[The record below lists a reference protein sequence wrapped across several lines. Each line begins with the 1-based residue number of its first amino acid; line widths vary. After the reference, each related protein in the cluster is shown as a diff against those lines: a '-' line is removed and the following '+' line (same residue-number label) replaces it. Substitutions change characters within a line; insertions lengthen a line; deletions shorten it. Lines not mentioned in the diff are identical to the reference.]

1 MANLARFLILDC
13 VGSFSSK
20 QKRPD
25 AAIYVPRARRQQ
37 DRPDTS
43 APECV
48 IDARQEQAER
58 KPTVKSA
65 PYVPRMRRSQP
76 EEPSKKS
83 ETQQSDSGHCGCYD
97 ESPDV
102 ATDHAARFPGAED
115 SCAAG
120 NASKHKTKRK
130 KGNGKITD
138 EKTGRDVVRKDR
150 KKTRH
155 DALGRDVRLGNVETS
170 ECGENDRDFDS
181 SLCSGDAV
189 QSRSA
194 KCEAT
199 DECGCGSCDQTTEK
213 TRVEGGVSTQA
224 MDMGDGDSEFH
235 SAAPALDVHGQGE
248 DQATEHSDNESILS
262 DSVRLPGNGEVDVSC
277 DQNGADVP
285 AAKEQAECKNTHC
298 SFSEQPEAD
307 HELCIMDEDKSR
319 DNCAVGSGVIAVLE
333 TDGRNEKS
341 TPDEDVVLK
350 QGAGSVTQG
359 SDSEL
364 NSVITHEKDLAL
376 HRSCHEE
383 DVNISLDLATNNCV
397 VSVLGLTVCAESTSQ
412 NVARTKECLTT
423 TVVDSDCYE
432 ICSDPGDYCGDI
444 ATSNLSRECSA
455 SEVAITGA
463 KGRRRDDDVDDL
475 DDVLKCEQDG
485 ETNGKNV
492 GNVTGNSASVGTET
506 CETGGEMNKETVCD
520 EVESESKMHVQG
532 DVAVI
537 ESETDSNVQDG
548 HTFATNETYMKND
561 NDESDSCIE
570 LRVSVDDK
578 DNDCR
583 LTGSEVEKRKESE
596 TVVARLPDHRED
608 AVAMDTDDE
617 EEDSWD
623 KLFDDSGDA
632 LDPRLL
638 EEVMC
643 SCSRISVCTRT
654 RLVTSLFRLSHSLPS
669 ISFPYFPLSY
679 EGVGGCQFYRKN
691 IT

>member
-1 MANLARFLILDC
+1 MNRCVNCCRLVANIARFLILDFVC
-13 VGSFSSK
+13 SFRSR

-43 APECV
+43 ASECV

-58 KPTVKSA
+58 KPTVKSS
-65 PYVPRMRRSQP
+65 PNLPRMRRSQL
-76 EEPSKKS
+76 EEPTIKP
-83 ETQQSDSGHCGCYD
+83 EAQQSDSGHCGCY
-97 ESPDV
+97 EPPDG
-102 ATDHAARFPGAED
+102 ATSQVSSILPGAED
-115 SCAAG
+115 SHAAG

-155 DALGRDVRLGNVETS
+155 DALGRDVRPGNVETS

-189 QSRSA
+189 QARSA

-199 DECGCGSCDQTTEK
+199 DESGCGSCDQTTEK

-224 MDMGDGDSEFH
+224 MDMGGGDSEFH

-285 AAKEQAECKNTHC
+285 AAKEQVECENTHC

-307 HELCIMDEDKSR
+307 RELCIMDEDTSR
-319 DNCAVGSGVIAVLE
+319 DNCAVGSGEIAVFE
-333 TDGRNEKS
+333 RDGRNETS
-341 TPDEDVVLK
+341 TPDEDVVIE
-350 QGAGSVTQG
+350 QGAGNNKQG
-359 SDSEL
+359 SDNEV

-376 HRSCHEE
+376 QCHEE
-383 DVNISLDLATNNCV
+383 DANISLDLATNNCV

-423 TVVDSDCYE
+423 TVVDSDCNV
-432 ICSDPGDYCGDI
+432 ICSDSRDYCGDNAI
-444 ATSNLSRECSA
+444 SNLSRECSA
-455 SEVAITGA
+455 SEVAITDA

-548 HTFATNETYMKND
+548 HTFATNETCMKND
-561 NDESDSCIE
+561 NDKSDSCIE
-570 LRVSVDDK
+570 LTVSVDDK
-578 DNDCR
+578 DDDGR

-643 SCSRISVCTRT
+643 SCSRIYQCVHGRDW
-654 RLVTSLFRLSHSLPS
+654 SLHCFVYLILFHPSHFY
-669 ISFPYFPLSY
+669 ISP
-679 EGVGGCQFYRKN
+679 
-691 IT
+691 